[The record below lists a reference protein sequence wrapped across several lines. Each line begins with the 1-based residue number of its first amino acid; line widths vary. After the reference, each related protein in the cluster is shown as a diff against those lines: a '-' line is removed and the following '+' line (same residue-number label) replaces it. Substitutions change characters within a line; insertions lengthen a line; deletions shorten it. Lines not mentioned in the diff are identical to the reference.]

1 MSDGSNA
8 ALDAS
13 VLSGSGLPQE
23 LVREIL
29 DDARDFSIRLYSK
42 PLKDLSP
49 SEVESVA
56 CAVGLMRDVQGRVTA
71 QPDSRQLEQEI
82 DNQIRKGQM
91 QCLITIPR

>member
-8 ALDAS
+8 AFDAS

-56 CAVGLMRDVQGRVTA
+56 CAVGLMRDVQRVAT
-71 QPDSRQLEQEI
+71 QTDSRQLEQEI